1 MVGRDI
7 EVSSEEPSVERLT
20 RAQPLQAG
28 QYWKAVTAIPE
39 EAITEGMVLL
49 ITSIRWAHDAPHTII
64 LRPHPSH
71 YDQQVQVERGADS
84 DKRRHWIRLKEHRFL
99 LDDFLSRFVPELDA
113 EAIREREIKDA
124 QQKIFDLQQE
134 LLDGQRDPLVLAAVV
149 ESELAKQKPKSEPA
163 TAGASGSKAVAV
175 SPASSHELKR
185 VATGT
190 LAETL
195 QSGITP
201 EKIEALK
208 IAAEREHQVATIRAN
223 WVKDRTEKIGQAV
236 TAMTPYFQE
245 QAAAALAR
253 TEDVRSYVARMMT
266 GIETL
271 DLYVGKNVSVR
282 LIRDGESAPRD
293 VPLTFVQRKL
303 LMDEELS
310 VYLDVDHE
318 FDVSRQEEFFRA
330 LCEHD
335 GLVEQIFPTE
345 RCVLVMAT
353 TRRHIDYS
361 HPLISAAMNEANA
374 EVFMLVRDGM
384 RIHRVVSPVES
395 HLATARL
402 FPNTDDHKA
411 IFRGF
416 DGSNMKIDDVAYTD
430 KLAVHEAQ
438 VLHYKRFLILAC
450 GLDHRE
456 KLFGDFYDGPPSFEF
471 VSLGFQEKHCR
482 FLFDDSGLLLAEGR
496 PPVRE
501 WIKEKN
507 AYLRSGSR
515 VLVSWYGIMT
525 DRTAPGACFPS
536 RSDRGFEIRY
546 RPDRPVEA
554 VIAYRDGAE
563 LYANADVTGYSR
575 LGDDRSFQAKVRLTK
590 DEKPWDHEQLGYL
603 CLDAVT
609 ESDLAFYLNS
619 RASRSSDHLLYIRFF
634 KHAIRFIRAEAAA
647 EADTRRRLV
656 EALAEGNIATG
667 AEAEGLVSRAVIAWR
682 AAQRGAPLPVFE
694 DGTPPPAWKSLL
706 DQMFMLANEGDSRT
720 VQAEAFVRALG
731 LAPLRLVLSGNA
743 KLVIY
748 AAPAESERDDRLVP
762 HRWVHRITL
771 ELGKT
776 KLIEKAR
783 SWSVLTARTAAETVI
798 HQWPDAESWTGHPD
812 VFATF
817 HQKAQFLAPA
827 EGCFDVIRRLGKP
840 SSLWFEHYYK
850 AWSLER
856 TNLTRKL
863 SRVVEP
869 DFVLP
874 IGISGAVGDLRYTCL
889 VLRHPVELIHHL
901 APTDEDRARVR
912 AAYLSLYKN
921 RDAAAERFENA
932 INRPA
937 PRWEVAEIYPTAQ
950 KALEGEFGFT
960 THWPVAERVDYDPML
975 GPWLKRSLAARGKHH
990 YAWLADGLDANPDM
1004 IDEAL
1009 GITRPADWEPMMAST
1024 VSINSNSKTI
1034 ATFIEIYP
1042 TSGETR
1048 TISIFSRNSWLDEA
1062 KAGFPGA
1069 NGVQAH
1075 SATFATR
1082 SEAHAFVR
1090 RSTASDV
1097 AIIPASE
1104 RPDLPQATKGAERWY
1119 LGEPVAQ

>member
-7 EVSSEEPSVERLT
+7 EISSEEPSVERLT
-20 RAQPLQAG
+20 RSQPLQAG
-28 QYWKAVTAIPE
+28 QYWKAIKAIPE

-71 YDQQVQVERGADS
+71 YDHQVQVEVGADG
-84 DKRRHWIRLKEHRFL
+84 DKRRQWIRLKEHRFL
-99 LDDFLSRFVPELDA
+99 LDDFLSKFVPELDA

-124 QQKIFDLQQE
+124 QQRIFDLQQE
-134 LLDGQRDPLVLAAVV
+134 LLEGQRDPLVLATVV
-149 ESELAKQKPKSEPA
+149 ESELAKQKPKAEPSA
-163 TAGASGSKAVAV
+163 SSGTTAIAV
-175 SPASSHELKR
+175 SPASSQELKR

-208 IAAEREHQVATIRAN
+208 VAAEREHQVATIRAN
-223 WVKDRTEKIGQAV
+223 WVKDKTEKIGQAV

-282 LIRDGESAPRD
+282 LIRDGESAPRNI
-293 VPLTFVQRKL
+293 PLTFVQRKL

-310 VYLDVDHE
+310 VYLDVDHQ
-318 FDVSRQEEFFRA
+318 FDVSRQEDFFRA

-411 IFRGF
+411 TFRGI
-416 DGSNMKIDDVAYTD
+416 DGSHMKIDDVAYTD

-456 KLFGDFYDGPPSFEF
+456 KLFGDFYEGPASFEF
-471 VSLGFQEKHCR
+471 VSLAFQEKNCR
-482 FLFDDSGLLLAEGR
+482 FLFDDSGLLLTEGR

-507 AYLRSGSR
+507 SYLRSGSR
-515 VLVSWYGIMT
+515 VLVSWYGIM
-525 DRTAPGACFPS
+525 DERTAPGACFPS
-536 RSDRGFEIRY
+536 RSDRGFEMRY

-563 LYANADVTGYSR
+563 LYANADVSGYSR

-609 ESDLAFYLNS
+609 EGDLVHYLNN
-619 RASRSSDHLLYIRFF
+619 RASRKDHVHFIRFF
-634 KHAIRFIRAEAAA
+634 KHAIRFVRAEAVV
-647 EADTRRRLV
+647 EADTRRRLL

-667 AEAEGLVSRAVIAWR
+667 AAAEELVSRAVIAWR

-694 DGTPPPAWKSLL
+694 GDTPPAAWKSLL
-706 DQMFMLANEGDSRT
+706 DQMFMLSNEGDTR
-720 VQAEAFVRALG
+720 VAQAEAFVRALG

-748 AAPAESERDDRLVP
+748 AAPSEDERDDRLVQ

-798 HQWPDAESWTGHPD
+798 HQWPDAELWTGHPD
-812 VFATF
+812 VFASF

-827 EGCFDVIRRLGKP
+827 EGCMDVIRRLGKP

-856 TNLTRKL
+856 ARLTKRL

-874 IGISGAVGDLRYTCL
+874 IGVSGAAGDLRYTCL

-921 RDAAAERFENA
+921 KEGAAERFENA
-932 INRPA
+932 ISRPA
-937 PRWEVAEIYPTAQ
+937 PRWEVAEIHPSAQ
-950 KALEGEFGFT
+950 KGLDSEFGFT

-975 GPWLKRSLAARGKHH
+975 GPWLRRWLAARSKQH
-990 YAWLADGLDANPDM
+990 YAWLADGLDANPDAL
-1004 IDEAL
+1004 DEML
-1009 GITRPADWEPMMAST
+1009 GIRRPADWEPMTAST
-1024 VSINSNSKTI
+1024 VSIRVQSKTV

-1042 TSGETR
+1042 ASAEKR
-1048 TISIFSRNSWLDEA
+1048 AISIYSSNSWLDEA

-1082 SEAHAFVR
+1082 SEAHAFVS

-1119 LGEPVAQ
+1119 LGEPTAS